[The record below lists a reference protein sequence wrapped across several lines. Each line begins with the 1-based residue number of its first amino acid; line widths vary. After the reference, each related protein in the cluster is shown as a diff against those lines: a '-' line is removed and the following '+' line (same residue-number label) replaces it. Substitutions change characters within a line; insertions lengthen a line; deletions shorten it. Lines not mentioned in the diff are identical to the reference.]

1 MLNKKF
7 ITLFRSIYDLIEKSI
22 LLNAVKSKIKF
33 ISLIKKK
40 NERNFIVIII
50 VNRLLLNQIALY
62 SV

>member
-33 ISLIKKK
+33 ISLIKKRTK
-40 NERNFIVIII
+40 ET
-50 VNRLLLNQIALY
+50 LLLLLLLIDCY
-62 SV
+62 